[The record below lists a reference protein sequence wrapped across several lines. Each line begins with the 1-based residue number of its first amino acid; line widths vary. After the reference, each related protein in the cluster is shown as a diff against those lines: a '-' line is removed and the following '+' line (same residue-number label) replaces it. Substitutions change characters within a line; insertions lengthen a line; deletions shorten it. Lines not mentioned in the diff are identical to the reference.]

1 MELTLRQRFSS
12 LATCWN
18 HLGTLKITHVWAPPW
33 GRWFNWSGVCLGIE
47 AFKAPPPPHPPPQV
61 ILPCSQGQE
70 SLGWIPQDF
79 FQQQLPGLSSMRPKA

>member
-12 LATCWN
+12 LAACWN

-47 AFKAPPPPHPPPQV
+47 AFKAPPPSPPTPSDSAMQPRPRV
-61 ILPCSQGQE
+61 PWLDSSG
-70 SLGWIPQDF
+70 F
-79 FQQQLPGLSSMRPKA
+79 FSTTVAWVVLHET